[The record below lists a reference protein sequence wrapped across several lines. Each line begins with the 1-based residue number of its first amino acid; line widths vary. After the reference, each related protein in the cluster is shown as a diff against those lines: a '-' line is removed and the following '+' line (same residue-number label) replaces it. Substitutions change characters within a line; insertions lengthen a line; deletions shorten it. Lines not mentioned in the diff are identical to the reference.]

1 MKDFFSKIKIPRN
14 VFSFS
19 LVLSKINI
27 LNHRDYLFL
36 QVEAQVP
43 SSAQGAAPPVPAGQ
57 AAAVPPAME
66 IDPESQR
73 ETPRSR
79 DPRRPQWGPAS
90 RVLGAIGHRRLE
102 FAAPA
107 QDAAEAHE
115 NVEARPMEVKY

>member
-1 MKDFFSKIKIPRN
+1 MA
-14 VFSFS
+14 
-19 LVLSKINI
+19 LSKIDT
-27 LNHRDYLFL
+27 LNHKDYLLL
-36 QVEAQVP
+36 QDEAQVP

-57 AAAVPPAME
+57 AAAVPPAAD
-66 IDPESQR
+66 IDPESQS

-107 QDAAEAHE
+107 QDAAEARE
-115 NVEARPMEVKY
+115 DLEARPLEVMY

>member
-1 MKDFFSKIKIPRN
+1 MD
-14 VFSFS
+14 
-19 LVLSKINI
+19 LSESNI
-27 LNHRDYLFL
+27 LNHKDYLIL
-36 QVEAQVP
+36 QVEAQAP

-107 QDAAEAHE
+107 QDVAEARE

>member
-1 MKDFFSKIKIPRN
+1 MFPLLFWCQAKINIFNYRDFFS
-14 VFSFS
+14 
-19 LVLSKINI
+19 
-27 LNHRDYLFL
+27 L
-36 QVEAQVP
+36 QAAAQVP
-43 SSAQGAAPPVPAGQ
+43 PLARGAMPPVPAGQ
-57 AAAVPPAME
+57 VAAVPPAME
-66 IDPESQR
+66 IDPESQC

-107 QDAAEAHE
+107 QDAAEARE

>member
-1 MKDFFSKIKIPRN
+1 M
-14 VFSFS
+14 
-19 LVLSKINI
+19 VLSKINI
-27 LNHRDYLFL
+27 LNHKDYLIL
-36 QVEAQVP
+36 QVEAQAP

-107 QDAAEAHE
+107 QDAAEARK